1 MNDQEEAV
9 KLLLENSETDVT
21 VEADNGLGINGFT
34 ILMWEVRNGHEETV
48 KMLLQNSEIDVNAG
62 EVNCTFIKDTGWAI
76 KNWSHTMN
84 HTCSHDRNPSNFKTT
99 FIFYCEAANEGIKN
113 SL

>member
-9 KLLLENSETDVT
+9 KLLLENSSTDVT

-62 EVNCTFIKDTGWAI
+62 EVNCTFIKDTVNKTEYPSASKCPARLII
-76 KNWSHTMN
+76 KT
-84 HTCSHDRNPSNFKTT
+84 
-99 FIFYCEAANEGIKN
+99 IF
-113 SL
+113 